1 MDKNPNRPNKG
12 RKNYNFNQMNSMGF
26 PYGKKVNP
34 IPQMI
39 NYENMNPPFISNEE
53 YINQPPPP
61 VFPMPNMYP
70 MQMSAH
76 QTKEQNLKNNFKM
89 YLYGSKK
96 GYYSNN
102 PNENLNNR
110 ENEMSLEDNAQIGNK
125 KFNNKFSN
133 KNRYQRKRKINY

>member
-39 NYENMNPPFISNEE
+39 NYENMNPPFVSNEE

-61 VFPMPNMYP
+61 TFSMPN
-70 MQMSAH
+70 
-76 QTKEQNLKNNFKM
+76 TKPTAMPARDSFLMTANQFVTTMPVIPHKRPPIFSSTCHSES
-89 YLYGSKK
+89 Y
-96 GYYSNN
+96 N
-102 PNENLNNR
+102 PNYR
-110 ENEMSLEDNAQIGNK
+110 
-125 KFNNKFSN
+125 
-133 KNRYQRKRKINY
+133 R